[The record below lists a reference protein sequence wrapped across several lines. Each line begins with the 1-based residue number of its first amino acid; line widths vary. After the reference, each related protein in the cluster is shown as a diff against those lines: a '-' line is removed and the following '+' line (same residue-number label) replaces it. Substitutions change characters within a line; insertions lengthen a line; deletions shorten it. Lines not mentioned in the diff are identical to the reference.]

1 MNQKET
7 DDVID
12 SDVIDIDKWLPFS
25 STDKIETFCS
35 DDDGLLSKRK
45 LALLKKIK
53 AAGDSSCLRNFVSTI
68 TNALFSRQ
76 FVIEH
81 KWPVKE

>member
-1 MNQKET
+1 MQT
-7 DDVID
+7 SSVID
-12 SDVIDIDKWLPFS
+12 ADLIDIDRYLPFS
-25 STDKIETFCS
+25 SVEKILSFCS

-45 LALLKKIK
+45 HALLKKVRAATDTSSYRSFVASLTNILFTK
-53 AAGDSSCLRNFVSTI
+53 A
-68 TNALFSRQ
+68 